1 MLVMYVSTE
10 MRFLAGLILTLIAL
24 VTYFLWP
31 CFDHLSSELL
41 LWISRCRDCL
51 INHISSS
58 CGSIFLFLSIFH
70 LFAKVFFLRTTQ
82 ETTVLGVGC
91 KISLAAQLHMN
102 GFSPPWVSK
111 CAFKTLGPKHYY
123 LHRQHLFDFSA
134 RANELSNQHLPGLTF
149 HTLCICAT
157 SPHCEWEYGS
167 SEFHF
172 NQWFFILGTRVGL
185 LPNMCVGKCLP

>member
-31 CFDHLSSELL
+31 CFDHLSPELL
-41 LWISRCRDCL
+41 LWISRCRNCL

-70 LFAKVFFLRTTQ
+70 LFAKVFFLQTTQ

-134 RANELSNQHLPGLTF
+134 RANELSNQHWVDFLHSL
-149 HTLCICAT
+149 HLCDF
-157 SPHCEWEYGS
+157 SPLWVRI
-167 SEFHF
+167 
-172 NQWFFILGTRVGL
+172 WFFIIPFRPMIFHTRY
-185 LPNMCVGKCLP
+185 

>member
-1 MLVMYVSTE
+1 MYSSILSSFRKRTSHLFPSSHFRFRFVMLVMYVSTE

-70 LFAKVFFLRTTQ
+70 LFAKVFFLQTTQ
-82 ETTVLGVGC
+82 ETTVLGVGFF
-91 KISLAAQLHMN
+91 KI
-102 GFSPPWVSK
+102 FFVEYI
-111 CAFKTLGPKHYY
+111 FKWP
-123 LHRQHLFDFSA
+123 A
-134 RANELSNQHLPGLTF
+134 CLTF
-149 HTLCICAT
+149 LQCAVT
-157 SPHCEWEYGS
+157 NVFS
-167 SEFHF
+167 S
-172 NQWFFILGTRVGL
+172 VL
-185 LPNMCVGKCLP
+185 LDWM